1 MMQQTIRV
9 DVLGARRITVDG
21 STFCKL
27 WLGQR
32 EDTKDVKGVIPMTM
46 SCEPELIDQ
55 LDTQALPRQHD
66 VRVRLQMAGGGK
78 TGMHALEVLA
88 DGASTQPPTG
98 TAPAPDS
105 KAGEAKG
112 GQQQASKS

>member
-1 MMQQTIRV
+1 MQQTIRV

-78 TGMHALEVLA
+78 TGMHALEILP
-88 DGASTQPPTG
+88 DGAAIQRSGGGGANDT
-98 TAPAPDS
+98 
-105 KAGEAKG
+105 KADQGKTSQQGSAK
-112 GQQQASKS
+112 S

>member
-78 TGMHALEVLA
+78 TGMHALEIMA
-88 DGASTQPPTG
+88 DGAGGPATG
-98 TAPAPDS
+98 TAGTDT
-105 KAGEAKG
+105 KADPAKG
-112 GQQQASKS
+112 SQQQAAKS